1 MFVAFGAIALMHT
14 FLLGSGLD
22 VEPLHIA
29 FWGIPTAI
37 CAFIVHALRL
47 YRFDLML
54 ARSLSEV
61 AHADNS
67 RELAR

>member
-1 MFVAFGAIALMHT
+1 MAFGAIALMHT
-14 FLLGSGLD
+14 FLLSAGLD

-37 CAFIVHALRL
+37 CAFIVHGLRL

-54 ARSLSEV
+54 SRTLTKATLPDAALQVAR
-61 AHADNS
+61 
-67 RELAR
+67 